1 MLFLQANAAV
11 LVEQQNIQMML
22 LLWMQRAWLLDRPK
36 FRKNDAVSHWNFTGY
51 MHQTYSKFYFR

>member
-22 LLWMQRAWLLDRPK
+22 LLWMHLAAGRTRRLKKTLDK
-36 FRKNDAVSHWNFTGY
+36 SLVAG
-51 MHQTYSKFYFR
+51 QA